1 MVQVSFA
8 GCVRAAVAL
17 ASTLT
22 ALPATAAS
30 VADFYSGKTLTFIV
44 GADAGGSYDLNART
58 VATYFVRHL
67 PGHPTAV
74 VQNMPGAGS
83 MRMAN
88 AVYTTAPKD
97 GTVIGAAQRLV
108 PFGPLF
114 GEQAAKYDARKM
126 HWLGSTAKEVA
137 IFAVWHTSRQRTAH
151 DLFTRE
157 TIVGG
162 TQPGTDT
169 VLYANV
175 LNNVLGTKLRI
186 VSGYSSSI
194 PILLAMERGEVEGIA
209 NWSWSDVGNTRP
221 TWIPEKKIR
230 VLMQLGLTKHPDLP
244 DVPLVMDFAKNAE
257 QRQLLEVLM
266 GMKDLGRPFFVAP
279 EVADDRV
286 TALEAA
292 FLATMADKD
301 FLAESKRVKR
311 DIDPVSGAEMHEI
324 LDRAYALSPD
334 MVAKARAAVSAAPA
348 K

>member
-1 MVQVSFA
+1 MTHTRFIGISAMVL
-8 GCVRAAVAL
+8 AVATL
-17 ASTLT
+17 ATKPL
-22 ALPATAAS
+22 AADP

-44 GADAGGSYDLNART
+44 GADPGGSYDLNARM

-67 PGHPTAV
+67 PGNPNV
-74 VQNMPGAGS
+74 IVQNMQGAGS

-88 AVYTTAPKD
+88 HVYSLAPKD
-97 GTVIGAAQRLV
+97 GTVVGAAQRLV

-114 GEQAAKYDARKM
+114 GEPAAKYDARKM

-137 IFAVWHTSRQRTAH
+137 IFAVWNTSPQQTAE
-151 DLFTRE
+151 DLFKRE

-175 LNNVLGTKLRI
+175 LNNVLGTKLKI
-186 VSGYSSSI
+186 VTGYTSSI

-221 TWIPEKKIR
+221 TWIAEKKIR
-230 VLMQLGLTKHPDLP
+230 VLMQLGLEKHADLP
-244 DVPLVMDFAKNAE
+244 NVPLVMDFAKTDE
-257 QRQLLEVLM
+257 QHKLLEVLM

-279 EVADDRV
+279 EVPADRV
-286 TALEAA
+286 KALEAA
-292 FLATMADKD
+292 FAATMTDES
-301 FLAESKRVKR
+301 FLAEAKRTKR
-311 DIDPVSGAEMHEI
+311 DIDPVSGAEMHTL
-324 LDRAYALSPD
+324 LDHAYALSPD
-334 MVAKARAAVSAAPA
+334 LVEKARAAVNPAPD